1 LRGLLIG
8 DANDISRLMTYNISK
23 SLWEVPYPYCLEH
36 ARSFINSS
44 HRDFESLKAVNF
56 AILYKNNPE
65 GDSSLVGIINL
76 KNIDLDNKKSN
87 LGYWIGELYWGNGI
101 ALESV
106 ALVINHAFSVLGL
119 EEVYAY
125 VYSENK
131 ASMRVLEKN
140 GMTKKGEVNEYRK
153 KLGRYQNTTNF
164 IKGNKYSFKL
174 KSQNIEILFIPIL
187 KLASGKFMYSDKVDL
202 IESIVFPLFNI
213 AVKRCNADTVICLL
227 VSTS

>member
-1 LRGLLIG
+1 MTNDDWPTRTHFPKISGRLVDLRGLLID
-8 DANDISRLMTYNISK
+8 DANNISRLMTYNISK
-23 SLWEVPYPYCLEH
+23 SLWDVPYPYSLEH

-44 HRDFESLKAVNF
+44 HRDFESSLKAVNF

-65 GDSSLVGIINL
+65 GDSSLVGIISL
-76 KNIDLDNKKSN
+76 KNIDLDNKKAN

-101 ALESV
+101 ASESV

-140 GMTKKGEVNEYRK
+140 GMTKKGEVSEHSK
-153 KLGRYQNTTNF
+153 KLGRYQNTTKF
-164 IKGNKYSFKL
+164 VIKR
-174 KSQNIEILFIPIL
+174 Q
-187 KLASGKFMYSDKVDL
+187 
-202 IESIVFPLFNI
+202 
-213 AVKRCNADTVICLL
+213 
-227 VSTS
+227 